1 MTIEHNA
8 SGANANGNTAGNGAA
23 SEHTPEGVGR
33 VGCPPGQEANVD
45 EFYFWVAPGQ
55 LVEQTQI
62 VRVPTV
68 MGGVEVEVF
77 GVVEQV
83 YRRSTIS
90 SMHME
95 LAAHDGDPIAD
106 DSMLDRDGVT
116 YAQVRVVNA
125 FPPRLSPPIEGS
137 TVYSCGARDAERAY
151 EMDTYSAE
159 RGICVGL
166 IRNGGDSTAGRAFL
180 DSDFLLGAQSG
191 HLNVNGAA
199 GSGTKSSFLTIAASQ
214 TIHAV
219 QANAAG
225 AVGTG
230 KAPRIKAII
239 FNVKGFDLFSL
250 DRWSTKF
257 NEDDL
262 AVWREMGV
270 TSPDIFRSIAYYA
283 PETGQRSGTPMPIV
297 TGRPGDARP
306 YSWSLRD
313 IIDFGLFDLLFSEET
328 RANDNIVTLI
338 NWLHHRLSV
347 GRSKSL
353 SLHERLGEAPD
364 PRMAAR
370 RQLTDTLDRGFNSKN
385 DLDNTAGDGSGKP
398 VVTFQDLLD
407 FIEAKAQPDARDVN
421 DESLRTMSNSTIQ
434 ALWRRLARVLGP
446 TSGLLRRDD
455 VDGAPIALATAEEDI
470 SVIDIQ
476 SIQDSHLQR
485 FVIASVLQQLVQWRS
500 GPHAAQYE
508 TFLVVIDELN
518 RYAPRGASD
527 SITKLFEYVAS
538 QMRSR
543 GIILFGGQQQ
553 GSRVSEVVIE
563 NSQTRALGRSGGQE
577 LADSIWRGFSEGD
590 RKLALRLG
598 PDEKVI
604 VAPNFREALHVKV
617 PRPPWAMRPEEATD
631 QPPACLADAAVAP
644 GVAAGKAAISDAG
657 RAAASSMEL

>member
-1 MTIEHNA
+1 MTSKA
-8 SGANANGNTAGNGAA
+8 GSTAEPARRD
-23 SEHTPEGVGR
+23 PLGR
-33 VGCPPGQEANVD
+33 VGCPQGQEANVD

-55 LVEQTQI
+55 LIEQTQI
-62 VRVPTV
+62 VRVPTR
-68 MGGVEVEVF
+68 MGDVDVEVF

-95 LAAHDGDPIAD
+95 LAAHDGDPVTD
-106 DSMLDRDGVT
+106 DHMLDREGVT
-116 YAQVRVVNA
+116 YAKARVVNA
-125 FPPRLSPPIEGS
+125 FPPKLSPPIEGS
-137 TVYSCGARDAERAY
+137 TVFSCSELDAERAY
-151 EMDTYSAE
+151 EMDAYADE
-159 RGICVGL
+159 RGVCVGL

-180 DSDFLLGAQSG
+180 DQDYLLGAQSG

-199 GSGTKSSFLTIAASQ
+199 GSGTKSSFLTMATYQ
-214 TIHAV
+214 TINAV
-219 QANAAG
+219 KSRAA
-225 AVGTG
+225 AMTGTG

-239 FNVKGFDLFSL
+239 FNVKGFDLFWL

-257 NEDDL
+257 FDADL
-262 AVWREMGV
+262 ADWREMGV
-270 TSPDIFRSIAYYA
+270 ASPDIFRSIAYYA
-283 PETGQRSGTPMPIV
+283 PETAQRSGAPAAIATE
-297 TGRPGDARP
+297 RPGDVRP
-306 YSWSLRD
+306 YSWSLKD

-328 RANDNIVTLI
+328 RANDNLVTLI
-338 NWLHHRLSV
+338 NWLQNRLSV
-347 GRSKSL
+347 GRTKAQGQTFKEKVGMTESL
-353 SLHERLGEAPD
+353 SD
-364 PRMAAR
+364 QTR
-370 RQLTDTLDRGFNSKN
+370 RQLTETLERGFDTRN
-385 DLDNTAGDGSGKP
+385 DLNNGQA
-398 VVTFQDLLD
+398 VLHFQALLD
-407 FIEAKAQPDARDVN
+407 YIEWKAQPDSKDI
-421 DESLRTMSNSTIQ
+421 DDDSLRSMSNSTIQ

-455 VDGAPIALATAEEDI
+455 IDGVPLALATAEEDV

-476 SIQDSHLQR
+476 SIHDAHLQR
-485 FVIASVLQQLVQWRS
+485 VVIATVLNQLVQWRS
-500 GPHAAQYE
+500 GPHAARHE

-543 GIILFGGQQQ
+543 GIILLGAQQQ

-563 NSQTRALGRSGGQE
+563 NSQTRVLGRSGGQE

-617 PRPPWAMRPEEATD
+617 PRPPWAMRPEESSVT
-631 QPPACLADAAVAP
+631 PPACLADAALAP
-644 GVAAGKAAISDAG
+644 GVEAAKAHPSDDG
-657 RAAASSMEL
+657 RRRAASLET